1 MTGLLWALSVAWA
14 DEPVERAA
22 PPPIE
27 PWAQLGAGLE
37 LRPRAEAAEFIAL
50 RAGLEAQ
57 SSLRLGVE
65 VSWAP
70 PRALDRLGELRG
82 YSAVSVSAGGWWWAG
97 GAWSPGLGCVV
108 ELSTRSFYG
117 AEGLVH
123 RALLPALG
131 VEASVAVPLGER
143 AAIVPSARLTTD
155 LRRVELRVDGQPV
168 ELMSPWGLQ
177 GSLTVLIPRVELP

>member
-1 MTGLLWALSVAWA
+1 MTGLLWALGAVWA
-14 DEPVERAA
+14 EEPRAPEPPPVE
-22 PPPIE
+22 
-27 PWAQLGAGLE
+27 PWMQVGAGLE
-37 LRPRAEAAEFIAL
+37 LRPRAEAAEFIAA

-70 PRALDRLGELRG
+70 SRALDRLGDARG
-82 YSAVSVSAGGWWWAG
+82 YSAITVGAGGWWWAG

-117 AEGLVH
+117 PQGLVE
-123 RALLPALG
+123 RALFPALG
-131 VEASVAVPLGER
+131 VEASVAVPLGDR

-155 LRRVELRVDGQPV
+155 LRRVELRVAGDPV
-168 ELMSPWGLQ
+168 ELLSPWGLQ
-177 GSLTVLIPRVELP
+177 GSLTVLIPRVEVE